1 MNDKWSESFGAAA
14 RQLTNAPI
22 TDMELGKTLQHIYTR
37 MEQESMRDAREEVNK
52 AQSR

>member
-14 RQLTNAPI
+14 RQIASAPI
-22 TDMELGKTLQHIYTR
+22 TDMELGKTLEHIYIR

-52 AQSR
+52 AQSK